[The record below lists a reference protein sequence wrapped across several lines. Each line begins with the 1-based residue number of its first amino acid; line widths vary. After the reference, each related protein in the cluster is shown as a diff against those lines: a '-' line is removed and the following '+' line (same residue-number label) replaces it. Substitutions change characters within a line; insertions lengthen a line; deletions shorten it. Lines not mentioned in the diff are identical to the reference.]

1 MQAFGTLAYRL
12 AEASD
17 VATAAERL
25 AEHVLELCPGAG
37 VRVYLLGPGDRC
49 PTCPR
54 APTCHQREQC
64 LHLAAGLGA
73 FAQPPSHA
81 QRVPREEPAWA
92 EALRNRPESAP
103 VPVPAELAAP
113 AEGRATD
120 AGAQALLVPLEAGG
134 ELQGVV
140 GLRLPQTRPEDLEPR
155 VRTAA
160 YLTAA
165 SLRALRSRQLENRR
179 FEQLMLVNELGRKVN
194 AILNDD
200 LLLRQATVDIHRTF
214 GFHNVMIFML
224 DERRQRLLL
233 KAHAARYAPPT
244 RDITSLPLDQGII
257 GRVCR
262 TGRTETVDDVSRDA
276 DFVAWFAD
284 TKSEI
289 AVPVQIGGVVEGVLN
304 VESDRVG
311 AFGPSERLV
320 LETVANQLA
329 IALENARLFGMVK
342 EREDRY
348 RTLVESSPAAVLH
361 LDAQGRIIYANPAVT
376 ELTGFEKS
384 HVLSRV
390 RSLAEL
396 AVEGDREAVDAA
408 LASALRGVPTRDRDF
423 QVRHADGGTRWISAS
438 LQPLVGEHGDAQG
451 AVVLARD
458 RTRERELQEKLT
470 QSEKL
475 SAIGSLVSGVA
486 HELNNP
492 LAGILGFAQLLLG
505 RPPEQW
511 SRGDIEKIERNA
523 RRCQRIVENLL
534 TFARQSRMTKRRA
547 NLNEVIESVIA
558 LNEYQFQM
566 DNVRIER
573 DLDPRTPSFPLDVHR
588 WQQVFVNLASNAHQ
602 ALVSAKAKERVI
614 RFQTRVKGAE
624 LLVRVSDT
632 GPGIP
637 EQLRSRVF
645 EPFFTTKENGTGLG
659 LGICFGIVRDHGG
672 TIELESGH
680 TGGAHFRI
688 VVPITEGAEPAA
700 EPPRPSGRVSTQ
712 GEGRRVL
719 VVDDDTFV
727 CDVVMRALQNHRY
740 TVEVAREGAAALE
753 LARTRRYDA
762 VLTDV
767 RMPGELDGI
776 GLYDALA
783 RERPDVAAR
792 MIFMTGNLLDSRTM
806 DRLERL
812 GVRCLEKPFDIHHLA
827 ALVHEV
833 VQAAGTGGGAPP
845 ADAGAP
851 GADAA
856 R

>member
-1 MQAFGTLAYRL
+1 MEDFGTLAYRL
-12 AEASD
+12 AEATD

-25 AEHVLELCPGAG
+25 AEHLLGLVPGGAA
-37 VRVYLLGPGDRC
+37 RVYLLGPGDRC
-49 PTCPR
+49 STCPR
-54 APTCHQREQC
+54 ARSCSTRDAC
-64 LHLAAGLGA
+64 LHLSASLGT
-73 FAQPPSHA
+73 FGQPPSHA
-81 QRVPREEPAWA
+81 QRVPRTEPGWA
-92 EALRNRPESAP
+92 TALAPGTAPAPGAPPPELEAPGGSTAGTEAL
-103 VPVPAELAAP
+103 
-113 AEGRATD
+113 
-120 AGAQALLVPLEAGG
+120 LLPLEAGG
-134 ELQGVV
+134 EVQGVV
-140 GLRLPQTRPEDLEPR
+140 GLRAPAPLPAGLAPAA
-155 VRTAA
+155 RTAA

-165 SLRALRSRQLENRR
+165 SLRALKARQLENRR
-179 FEQLMLVNELGRKVN
+179 FEQLLLVNELGRKVN

-214 GFHNVMIFML
+214 GFHNVMVFML

-233 KAHAARYAPPT
+233 SAHASRFATPARELT
-244 RDITSLPLDQGII
+244 GLRLDEGII

-262 TGRTETVDDVSRDA
+262 TGRTETVEDVSRDA
-276 DFVAWFAD
+276 DFVDWFAD

-289 AVPVQIGGVVEGVLN
+289 AVPIQIGGVVEGVLN
-304 VESDRVG
+304 VESDRVA

-361 LDAQGRIIYANPAVT
+361 LDAEGLIIYANPAVT
-376 ELTGFEKS
+376 ELTGFEKA
-384 HVLSRV
+384 HVLSRL
-390 RSLAEL
+390 RTPSGL
-396 AVEGDREAVDAA
+396 AVEGDREKVEGAI
-408 LASALRGVPTRDRDF
+408 ASALRGLPQRDLEF
-423 QVRHADGGTRWISAS
+423 QVRHADGGTRWLSAS
-438 LQPLVGEHGDAQG
+438 FQPLVGEHGDAQG
-451 AVVLARD
+451 VVVLARD

-505 RPPEQW
+505 RPTEQW
-511 SRGDIEKIERNA
+511 SKSDIEKIERNA

-547 NLNEVIESVIA
+547 NLNEVIESVVA

-573 DLDPRTPSFPLDVHR
+573 DLDPRAPAFPVDVHR

-602 ALVSAKAKERVI
+602 ALVSSQARERTI
-614 RFQTRVKGAE
+614 RFQTRVRGTD
-624 LLVRVSDT
+624 LVIRVSDT

-637 EQLRSRVF
+637 EHLRSRVF

-672 TIELESGH
+672 TIELETGH
-680 TGGAHFRI
+680 ESGAHFRI
-688 VVPITEGAEPAA
+688 VVPVTESAEDAPAA
-700 EPPRPSGRVSTQ
+700 ARPASRTSAQ
-712 GEGRRVL
+712 GAGRRVL
-719 VVDDDTFV
+719 VVDDDTYV
-727 CDVVMRALQNHRY
+727 CDVVVRALQNHRY
-740 TVEVAREGAAALE
+740 DVEVAREGRAALD
-753 LARTRRYDA
+753 LATQGRFDV

-776 GLYDALA
+776 VLYDAL
-783 RERPDVAAR
+783 RQQRPDVAAR
-792 MIFMTGNLLDSRTM
+792 MVFMTGNLLDGRTM
-806 DRLERL
+806 DRLETMRA
-812 GVRCLEKPFDIHHLA
+812 RCIEKPFDIHHLA
-827 ALVHEV
+827 AVVHEV
-833 VQAAGTGGGAPP
+833 ATAEGPP
-845 ADAGAP
+845 P
-851 GADAA
+851 GPRDAA
-856 R
+856 RA